1 MLFYLFVLMIRRPPR
16 STRTDT
22 LFPYTT
28 LCRSSQPQR
37 LASIRNTPITP
48 AAPAIAV
55 RILSGRAIQCGA
67 SNRASEP
74 KAPFS
79 PLRTTDRSISRS
91 HHRRR
96 TSPQPPHASTTS
108 SPIQNHIVA
117 LHAPPVLPRSEER
130 RVGKECVST
139 FRSRWGP

>member
-79 PLRTTDRSISRS
+79 
-91 HHRRR
+91 
-96 TSPQPPHASTTS
+96 
-108 SPIQNHIVA
+108 
-117 LHAPPVLPRSEER
+117 RSEEHTSELQSLMR
-130 RVGKECVST
+130 ISYAVLCLKKKNKNIIQRLYKYNYTSLYH
-139 FRSRWGP
+139 SNNDNHQIHH